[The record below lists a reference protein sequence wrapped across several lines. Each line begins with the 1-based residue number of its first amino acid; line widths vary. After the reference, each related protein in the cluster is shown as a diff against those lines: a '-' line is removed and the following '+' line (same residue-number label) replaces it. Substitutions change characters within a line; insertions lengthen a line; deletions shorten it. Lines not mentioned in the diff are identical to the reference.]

1 MTDFQTSIAILPAIP
16 AQDLTPVERLL
27 LVTMF
32 DHRIEDDLIHFHSR
46 TGMREKLVF
55 TLAELHSAIRE
66 TRGLSPAGLRL
77 LGDSL
82 DLALGCGSHLV
93 FDLKGLSWEHILL
106 DIVRRSATLDHLAIM
121 TGYAPT
127 QAEHRPEAIGGLAI
141 VVTADSIAGKS
152 LDDCLADL
160 RTDLLQGAMDD
171 RAEPL
176 SVARSGLPLLRAVC
190 RNCGGGRIVRD
201 ACVTW
206 DTPSGKWVLAGVH
219 DCDFCEACNAENV
232 DLARWA
238 PVDGA
243 ANSLWPPIAGDRV
256 RVVDGPH
263 EGREGLVRVKTIG
276 RLFVTLDMTG
286 DELCPPTFL
295 MPPEQLTVLSLADP
309 TTPRPS
315 SRSHIHGLP

>member
-1 MTDFQTSIAILPAIP
+1 MTDFQTSIVILPAIP
-16 AQDLTPVERLL
+16 AQDLTPIERLL
-27 LVTMF
+27 LATMF
-32 DHRIEDDLIHFHSR
+32 DHRIEGDRIHFHSW
-46 TGMREKLVF
+46 TGMREKLVL
-55 TLAELHSAIRE
+55 TLAELHGAIRE
-66 TRGLSPAGLRL
+66 TRGLSPAVLRL

-93 FDLKGLSWEHILL
+93 FDLEGFSWEHILL
-106 DIVRRSATLDHLAIM
+106 DIVRRSATLDHLAIV

-127 QAEHRPEAIGGLAI
+127 QAEHRPEAIGGLVI

-152 LDDCLADL
+152 LDDCLAE
-160 RTDLLQGAMDD
+160 LLQDPTDD
-171 RAEPL
+171 MAEPL
-176 SVARSGLPLLRAVC
+176 QAARSGLPLLHVVC

-201 ACVTW
+201 ACATW
-206 DTPSGKWVLAGVH
+206 DTPSGKWVLASVH

-243 ANSLWPPIAGDRV
+243 ASSLWPPIAGDRV

-295 MPPEQLTVLSLADP
+295 MPPEQLVVLSLANP

-315 SRSHIHGLP
+315 SRSHVHGQP